1 MNYGGSIK
9 RDPDRGTWTL
19 VVDVEGLGGQRRQ
32 VKRRGFATK
41 REAQSARLEII
52 DDSRNG
58 LFRAD
63 EKLTANAYLGE
74 WMDGLASSGRRAS
87 TVTRY
92 RGLIERHALP
102 QLGEVLLLDVTP
114 IHLDVM
120 YRTMHAAGLSA
131 RSVRFLH
138 AVLHRAFADAERK
151 HIIARNPATGASPP
165 SASSARAPEQSVW
178 SAAELARFLTSVDG
192 HPHGTLFRLTVLTGL
207 RRGEVLGLTWS
218 CVDLREKRLVVRQR
232 LIEIAGQLHT
242 AEPKT
247 ARSRR
252 TVDIDTATAA
262 ALEGHHARQ
271 RQIAAR
277 VGEPWNERNLVFVSP
292 DGNPYKPE
300 SVSQAFERA
309 TARSGLPRLR
319 FHDLRHTHAT
329 LLLAS
334 GANAKIVSDRL
345 GHSSV
350 AFTLDTYGHVLPGQQ
365 AHAASAVADLIDGSS

>member
-63 EKLTANAYLGE
+63 GKLTANAYLRE

-102 QLGEVLLLDVTP
+102 QLGEVHLLDVTP

-151 HIIARNPATGASPP
+151 HIIARNPRPAPHHRVRRRRAHRNSPSGP
-165 SASSARAPEQSVW
+165 PGSWRA
-178 SAAELARFLTSVDG
+178 F
-192 HPHGTLFRLTVLTGL
+192 
-207 RRGEVLGLTWS
+207 
-218 CVDLREKRLVVRQR
+218 
-232 LIEIAGQLHT
+232 
-242 AEPKT
+242 
-247 ARSRR
+247 SRR
-252 TVDIDTATAA
+252 SMGIPT
-262 ALEGHHARQ
+262 G
-271 RQIAAR
+271 
-277 VGEPWNERNLVFVSP
+277 
-292 DGNPYKPE
+292 
-300 SVSQAFERA
+300 
-309 TARSGLPRLR
+309 RS
-319 FHDLRHTHAT
+319 
-329 LLLAS
+329 S
-334 GANAKIVSDRL
+334 GCRR
-345 GHSSV
+345 
-350 AFTLDTYGHVLPGQQ
+350 
-365 AHAASAVADLIDGSS
+365 